1 MAFLLK
7 AEKHPTRC
15 EICHQSDQF
24 DPVANHCTRCQGVV
38 ERHRPASQRV
48 VWKIVAGVGLALIV
62 IVSLGAG
69 AITLWVSWIRSLE
82 KQPPP
87 IVKEIDPI
95 RPLTVDLLTEQIN
108 KNLTPGTS
116 DVPQVLNFLETRT
129 LQHDPLKPVTAD
141 DVFCTEN
148 RSQDL
153 KESHYLIIEKNIKHK
168 ITAWTPITGRNYL
181 HHWIIVMRFYFDENQ
196 KLVCSSVCHWPVDPG
211 YPRPTS

>member
-38 ERHRPASQRV
+38 ERHQPVSQMV
-48 VWKIVAGVGLALIV
+48 VWKIVAGVGLALTV
-62 IVSLGAG
+62 IVSLGVG

-87 IVKEIDPI
+87 IVKEIDPV

-116 DVPQVLNFLETRT
+116 DVSQVLNFLEIRT
-129 LQHDPLKPVTAD
+129 LQHYSITPVTD
-141 DVFCTEN
+141 DEVFCTGN
-148 RSQDL
+148 HRTTSG
-153 KESHYLIIEKNIKHK
+153 ESRWFLFEKNIKYK

-196 KLVCSSVCHWPVDPG
+196 KLICSTVCHWPVNPG
-211 YPRPTS
+211 YPRPAS

>member
-7 AEKHPTRC
+7 AEKYPTRC

-24 DPVANHCTRCQGVV
+24 DPVLVHCTRCQGVV

-48 VWKIVAGVGLALIV
+48 VWKIFAGVGLALIV

-87 IVKEIDPI
+87 IVKEIDPV

-116 DVPQVLNFLETRT
+116 DVSQVLNFLETRT
-129 LQHDPLKPVTAD
+129 LQHYLLTPVTED
-141 DVFCTEN
+141 EVFCTRN
-148 RSQDL
+148 RSLDL
-153 KESHYLIIEKNIKHK
+153 NESRKLVLEKKIKQQ

-196 KLVCSSVCHWPVDPG
+196 KLVCSSVCNWPVSPNF
-211 YPRPTS
+211 PRPPA